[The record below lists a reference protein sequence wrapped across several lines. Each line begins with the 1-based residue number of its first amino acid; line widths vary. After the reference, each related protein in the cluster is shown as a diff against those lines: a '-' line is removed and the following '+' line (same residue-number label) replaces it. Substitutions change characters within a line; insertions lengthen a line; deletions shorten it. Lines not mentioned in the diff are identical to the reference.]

1 MGNIDGKSLFGLL
14 SRIESIKAEI
24 SALESELKSLVPS
37 SDLDEDFGTQTSEPI
52 DITIPDIDMGIGL
65 DAPVLSVPAM
75 AGEEADL
82 KEEAVAVAE
91 DIQEASAAE
100 PEVQDIPEVTEAEV
114 PAVEDIPEAED
125 AALPAMEDIP
135 EEPETTAEVEDIP
148 AETGAEPVAEDM
160 PAEISATAE
169 VEDIPAE
176 TGAEPVTKDMTAEIS
191 ATAEVEDIPAET
203 DSEPVEVAPVREMAE
218 PTEGTAQAEK
228 TAPAAET
235 EEDDLPFFDDVPAK
249 PARPVKKKTSSESGR
264 KAIVDSI
271 TADAAV
277 MDVMAEQQ
285 AWRTD
290 RAGSPVKNVI
300 SAISLN
306 DRVLLIN
313 ILFKEDPL
321 LFQDTIAAFNSM
333 SGFEEAV
340 TYVKQHFPEWDL
352 NSDPVYRLMMAVR
365 RKFS

>member
-82 KEEAVAVAE
+82 KEETAAAAE

-125 AALPAMEDIP
+125 AGLPAMEDIP

-148 AETGAEPVAEDM
+148 AETGA
-160 PAEISATAE
+160 
-169 VEDIPAE
+169 
-176 TGAEPVTKDMTAEIS
+176 
-191 ATAEVEDIPAET
+191 
-203 DSEPVEVAPVREMAE
+203 EPVEVAPVREMAE

>member
-135 EEPETTAEVEDIP
+135 EEPE
-148 AETGAEPVAEDM
+148 
-160 PAEISATAE
+160 
-169 VEDIPAE
+169 
-176 TGAEPVTKDMTAEIS
+176 

>member
-14 SRIESIKAEI
+14 SRIENIKAEI

-37 SDLDEDFGTQTSEPI
+37 SYLDEDFGTQTSEPI

-65 DAPVLSVPAM
+65 DTPALSVPAM

-82 KEEAVAVAE
+82 KEEAAAAAE

-100 PEVQDIPEVTEAEV
+100 PEVQDIPEVAEAEV

-176 TGAEPVTKDMTAEIS
+176 TGAEP
-191 ATAEVEDIPAET
+191 AEVT
-203 DSEPVEVAPVREMAE
+203 PVREMAE

-235 EEDDLPFFDDVPAK
+235 EEDDLPFFDEV